1 METELGE
8 IRNKDDLEENMSE
21 ERLQDRGGGGLL
33 KGTDPDLLKV
43 LDLYDQGQRE
53 HRRRRLLTIIPRLP
67 HMTV

>member
-1 METELGE
+1 
-8 IRNKDDLEENMSE
+8 MSE

-53 HRRRRLLTIIPRLP
+53 SQIIPRLP

>member
-1 METELGE
+1 
-8 IRNKDDLEENMSE
+8 MSE

-53 HRRRRLLTIIPRLP
+53 YRRRRLLTIIPRLP